1 MSVDRRTIIVRGLSR
16 TNIASCFSIT
26 RSSSTRNTCG
36 ERASVAPSGANT
48 LSILIRWVREP
59 DGSLPTGYRRWAPS
73 GPVTFVKSVMKDA
86 SHRLPSEGLFGAK
99 GGREVG
105 ERPLPPTETDLL
117 ARRGGDAAR
126 DGLAGYAWLGRD
138 GRARRGEKKWLVVS
152 G

>member
-1 MSVDRRTIIVRGLSR
+1 MSVEWQNIIVRGLSS

-73 GPVTFVKSVMKDA
+73 GPVTFVKSVMKEA
-86 SHRLPSEGLFGAK
+86 SHRLPSLGPPRDSDT
-99 GGREVG
+99 REVG
-105 ERPLPPTETDLL
+105 DVAEDSWHF
-117 ARRGGDAAR
+117 ASSAAIDRREG
-126 DGLAGYAWLGRD
+126 
-138 GRARRGEKKWLVVS
+138 
-152 G
+152 

>member
-48 LSILIRWVREP
+48 NSILIRWVREP
-59 DGSLPTGYRRWAPS
+59 DGSLPTGYRRRAPL
-73 GPVTFVKSVMKDA
+73 GPRAVVKSVNALFLQPKQTYSLGEAATLLGMDW
-86 SHRLPSEGLFGAK
+86 RDMRGWVETGELEG
-99 GGREVG
+99 V
-105 ERPLPPTETDLL
+105 
-117 ARRGGDAAR
+117 RR
-126 DGLAGYAWLGRD
+126 
-138 GRARRGEKKWLVVS
+138 S